1 MDTVSFVATNTLEG
15 VIGGASSI
23 IPVVSVSFM
32 LRYLFLKIYG
42 NYGIV
47 ISTNDTTTLFNV
59 LSIISGIVSGITGGV
74 MADNYISSI
83 YNGAQYG
90 LLSYTVIFILLT
102 LLFELTDP
110 RNRWRYSGIPGVSLI
125 AGTVVLIGIGSTL
138 IT

>member
-15 VIGGASSI
+15 IIGGASSI

-32 LRYLFLKIYG
+32 LRYLSLKIYG
-42 NYGIV
+42 TGSV
-47 ISTNDTTTLFNV
+47 IIPDELGASLLMV

-90 LLSYTVIFILLT
+90 VLSSTVIFILLIW
-102 LLFELTDP
+102 LFEVVL
-110 RNRWRYSGIPGVSLI
+110 RNR
-125 AGTVVLIGIGSTL
+125 
-138 IT
+138 